1 MEGNKNLE
9 LVILPLN
16 VFQKYFCDDWYKYV
30 WRRRGKYAVDLVE
43 LSQIARC
50 VLGSDE
56 SITGFVFRR
65 IYHREGNEKKDLSP
79 LLPIIQSSDNG
90 EPANSKAHLR
100 LHRSPLICFL
110 HIELCT
116 TCNAEGKNKR

>member
-1 MEGNKNLE
+1 MEGNKNLK

-16 VFQKYFCDDWYKYV
+16 VFFQKYFCDDWYKYM
-30 WRRRGKYAVDLVE
+30 WRRGGKYAVDLVE

-65 IYHREGNEKKDLSP
+65 IYH
-79 LLPIIQSSDNG
+79 
-90 EPANSKAHLR
+90 
-100 LHRSPLICFL
+100 
-110 HIELCT
+110 
-116 TCNAEGKNKR
+116 